1 MELSVFCHLVQSPD
15 VTSDLAGVDA
25 PLQLR
30 PAAGRLSRVHPEVL
44 IRDPAADLLQSG
56 LLLRPAPQLLLHLLD
71 LNTTTKQ
78 QQQVRLVTSECRGLQ
93 YMKTQVATDSDL
105 RAEGF
110 LQTEP
115 LMGHPTLLLCK
126 LGVFIAPP
134 LLLLSTARM

>member
-1 MELSVFCHLVQSPD
+1 MSRLRRHVELFVFCRLVQSSD

-56 LLLRPAPQLLLHLLD
+56 LPLRPAPQLLLHLLD

-78 QQQVRLVTSECRGLQ
+78 QQQVRHVTSEGRGLQ
-93 YMKTQVATDSDL
+93 NMKTQGGDRFGPES
-105 RAEGF
+105 
-110 LQTEP
+110 
-115 LMGHPTLLLCK
+115 
-126 LGVFIAPP
+126 
-134 LLLLSTARM
+134 